1 MNNWNLLVVL
11 DMDMSA
17 TTATQDTTTLTRNSS
32 GAKINAVYERPTF
45 KDIIKETFCQIL
57 LTI

>member
-1 MNNWNLLVVL
+1 MNNWNPLVVL
-11 DMDMSA
+11 DIDMSA

-32 GAKINAVYERPTF
+32 GAKIAVYERPTF